1 MFQCE
6 KCSKVINET
15 VCPYCGYN
23 NTEYI
28 KEFNINVNESFDN
41 NSSDF
46 SEHDYIIADDMGLG
60 VLGGS
65 LIKITN
71 PNNKKMPVLENS
83 SKDSGTDKKVVN
95 LCKNEYQRKRLI
107 IVIAVFA
114 ILLGLISVIMYN
126 VQNREIYGIYKNFS
140 SYNEFQEDYETIIIN
155 EDGTCMLIVEKNIS
169 ELYGTWSKKDD
180 TYIFNVGHT
189 LYYAEFD
196 DEGNLILETSSYSPF
211 EEHRLF
217 KKV

>member
-41 NSSDF
+41 NSLDF

-60 VLGGS
+60 VLGGYP
-65 LIKITN
+65 IKITN
-71 PNNKKMPVLENS
+71 PNSKKMSVQDNS

-126 VQNREIYGIYKNFS
+126 VQNREIYGTYKNFS

-196 DEGNLILETSSYSPF
+196 DEGNLILETSSYSPI
-211 EEHRLF
+211 EERRLF